1 MEALMEKMYEY
12 VALYGMNIV
21 AALLIFIVG
30 KWLAKIATNVLGT
43 LLEKAK
49 VEQTLVSFIRN
60 LIYVGFIIFVI
71 IAALSKLGVETTSF
85 VAVLGAAGLAVGLA
99 LQGSLANFAA
109 GVLLI
114 MFKPFK
120 VGDFAQVAGETGT
133 IKEINIFNTV
143 LHTMDNLRKIVP
155 NSKVTGDTI
164 TNYTDVDMR
173 RVDLTFGISYSDN
186 IKTAKDALER
196 VVAADA
202 RVLKSPAPTIAVAEL
217 GESSVNL
224 VCRPWCK
231 PSDYWS
237 VYFDITE
244 KGKLE
249 LEKSGITIP
258 FPQRDVHLFQAK

>member
-1 MEALMEKMYEY
+1 MEESINRMYEY
-12 VALYGMNIV
+12 VALYGMNMV
-21 AALLIFIVG
+21 AALFIFIVG
-30 KWLAKIATNVLGT
+30 RWCAKIITNILST

-49 VEQTLVSFIRN
+49 IELTLVTFIRH
-60 LIYVGFIIFVI
+60 LSYIGLLVFVI

-120 VGDFAQVAGETGT
+120 VGDLVQVCGDTGT
-133 IKEINIFNTV
+133 VKEINIFNTIM
-143 LHTMDNLRKIVP
+143 HTPDNQRKIIP

-164 TNYTDVDMR
+164 TNLTDVDMR
-173 RVDLTFGISYSDN
+173 RVDLTFSISYSDN
-186 IKTAKDALER
+186 IKTAKEALER

-202 RVLKSPAPTIAVAEL
+202 RVLKNPAPTIAVAEL

-224 VCRPWCK
+224 VCRPWCR
-231 PSDYWS
+231 PGDYWS
-237 VYFDITE
+237 IYFDITE

>member
-1 MEALMEKMYEY
+1 MEELINKMYEY
-12 VALYGMNIV
+12 VALYGMNII
-21 AALLIFIVG
+21 AALLIFVIG
-30 KWLAKIATNVLGT
+30 RLLAKIATNILGT

-49 VEQTLVSFIRN
+49 VELTLVAFIKH
-60 LIYVGFIIFVI
+60 LAYIGLLVFVI

-114 MFKPFK
+114 MFRPFK
-120 VGDFAQVAGETGT
+120 VGDTVQICGDIGT
-133 IKEINIFNTV
+133 VKEINIFNTIM
-143 LHTMDNLRKIVP
+143 HTPDNQRKIIP

-164 TNYTDVDMR
+164 TNLTDVDMR

-186 IKTAKDALER
+186 IKTAKEALER
-196 VVAADA
+196 VVAADV
-202 RVLKSPAPTIAVAEL
+202 RILKNPAPTIAVAGL
-217 GESSVNL
+217 GDNSVNL
-224 VCRPWCK
+224 VCRPWCR
-231 PSDYWS
+231 PGDYWNI
-237 VYFDITE
+237 YFDITE